1 MRIYNRAEHDVNSVL
16 EGFKIYFSTLADYLV
31 KMLSKAP
38 NKHSVNTVIKCYKHM
53 TPGDHFNLA
62 FISEKPVLTILE
74 ATEVSKAAGLDSL
87 SDRFLIWSKMFSQ
100 TYNSFLSIAF
110 EKSPDTC
117 KVSERKPLYQKV
129 F

>member
-1 MRIYNRAEHDVNSVL
+1 MYNRAEHDVNFVL
-16 EGFKIYFSTLADYLV
+16 EGFKIYFSTQADYLV

-74 ATEVSKAAGLDSL
+74 ATEVSKAVWTVCL
-87 SDRFLIWSKMFSQ
+87 
-100 TYNSFLSIAF
+100 TAF
-110 EKSPDTC
+110 
-117 KVSERKPLYQKV
+117 
-129 F
+129 